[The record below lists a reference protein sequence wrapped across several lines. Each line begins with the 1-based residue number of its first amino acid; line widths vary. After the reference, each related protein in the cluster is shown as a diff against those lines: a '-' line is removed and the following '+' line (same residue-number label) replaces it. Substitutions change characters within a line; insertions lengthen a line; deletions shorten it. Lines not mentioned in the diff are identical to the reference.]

1 MNDLK
6 KIFDLLNVMLENNNT
21 NRFASNRL
29 ANLRREL
36 WFNVENY
43 PPREVLNYYDEKKEN
58 LIKSEIK
65 VGVAGFNK
73 EDIEVSLKDN
83 KILTIKTIKKEETSE
98 SNNSMPVVYHSTF
111 AKRLFTLEYNIEDFD
126 VESVE
131 VKEGILKISLLY
143 VKKEDN
149 IKKLEIK

>member
-21 NRFASNRL
+21 NRFAAHRL

-111 AKRLFTLEYNIEDFD
+111 AKRLFTLEYNIEDFE

-131 VKEGILKISLLY
+131 VKDGILKISLLY
-143 VKKEDN
+143 VKKEDS